1 MVHDHIRLQSPRGQN
16 VTSLANIVALR
27 RSFQLAICLVLLVA
41 GFAALSCPH
50 PASAQIN
57 GVAQDAPAPLW
68 TPTLLT
74 NASFEQGFAGWHAW
88 PGENYAVYS
97 GPGSG
102 GEGGYYAETNTGTAG
117 AGGSIYQ
124 DTSTPIASGDS
135 YTASVLLRSP
145 TGAPAQVDFV
155 IWALGGPPA
164 IAGKTS
170 VDVGHAWQRSYTA
183 LDVPA
188 AGYSALRFQ
197 VYVSTPGVNV
207 DLDGATLQK
216 TGLVNPAYDEGFS
229 GWHALLGENYAVYP
243 GPGPGAEGGHYL
255 ETNTGSAGPGGSIYQ
270 DVPAVSV
277 PGHTYAASILLRSP
291 SGSPVQVNL
300 VLWGLGQSGS
310 EVGQTTITVGS
321 TNWTRYS
328 TALDATSGKF
338 TDFRVQLYVLT
349 PGVNVDLNGAT
360 LTDQALTNASFEE
373 GFNGWNAWPGENYA
387 VYSGPGSGGEDS
399 HFLETNTGTA
409 GPGGSIYQ
417 DVHATLVPGYS
428 YAESALLRSRT
439 GAPAAVDLVLWGLGG
454 GPAIV
459 GKTTIMLSS
468 TNWVR
473 YSTELDV
480 TARGYDVLRFQVYVG
495 TPGVNVD
502 IDGTGVQDQ
511 APTPTPTAL
520 RQRIVQLVEWM
531 DQYQGVYRETPL
543 DTNCNAFSYF
553 WRRGSAAGCAPGSSS
568 EEWCSDFAEWAWA
581 IAGVNTSGIN
591 GWSFSFVDWAKRI
604 WGAWKPGPTND
615 PQPGDAVI
623 WGDLNSQ
630 YGQHVGI
637 VVGSAE
643 GLIDVVS
650 GNSGPVDALGNVVA
664 VWESDWFDPATSSID
679 GYPILGYAAPDSFTG
694 S

>member
-1 MVHDHIRLQSPRGQN
+1 
-16 VTSLANIVALR
+16 
-27 RSFQLAICLVLLVA
+27 
-41 GFAALSCPH
+41 
-50 PASAQIN
+50 
-57 GVAQDAPAPLW
+57 
-68 TPTLLT
+68 
-74 NASFEQGFAGWHAW
+74 
-88 PGENYAVYS
+88 
-97 GPGSG
+97 
-102 GEGGYYAETNTGTAG
+102 
-117 AGGSIYQ
+117 
-124 DTSTPIASGDS
+124 
-135 YTASVLLRSP
+135 
-145 TGAPAQVDFV
+145 
-155 IWALGGPPA
+155 
-164 IAGKTS
+164 
-170 VDVGHAWQRSYTA
+170 
-183 LDVPA
+183 
-188 AGYSALRFQ
+188 
-197 VYVSTPGVNV
+197 VNV
-207 DLDGATLQK
+207 DLDGTTLQQ

-229 GWHALLGENYAVYP
+229 GWHAWPGENYTVYP
-243 GPGPGAEGGHYL
+243 GPGPGAEGDHYL

-270 DVPAVSV
+270 DVPAVLV

-310 EVGQTTITVGS
+310 EVGQTTITVSS

-328 TALDATSGKF
+328 TALDASSGTF
-338 TDFRVQLYVLT
+338 TDLRVQLYVST

-373 GFNGWNAWPGENYA
+373 GFSGWHAWPGENYA
-387 VYSGPGSGGEDS
+387 VYAGPGSGGEDS

-417 DVHATLVPGYS
+417 DVHATLAPGHS
-428 YAESALLRSRT
+428 YAESALLRSPT
-439 GAPAAVDLVLWGLGG
+439 GAPVAVDLVLWALGS
-454 GPAIV
+454 GPAIA

-473 YSTELDV
+473 YSTDLDV
-480 TARGYDVLRFQVYVG
+480 TTGGYDDLRFQVYVG

-502 IDGTGVQDQ
+502 VDGTGVQDQ

-520 RQRIVQLVEWM
+520 RQRIVQVTEWL
-531 DQYQGVYRETPL
+531 DQYQGAYQETPL

-553 WRRGSAAGCAPGSSS
+553 WGRGSVAGCAPGSRT

-591 GWSFSFVDWAKRI
+591 GWSFSFVNWAERI
-604 WGAWKPGPTND
+604 PGAWKPGPTND

-623 WGDLNSQ
+623 WGDLDSQ

-637 VVGSAE
+637 VVGSAD

-664 VWESDWFDPATSSID
+664 VWESGWFDPATSSTG